1 MAIKFK
7 NIYYLQD
14 LVELKNYQLK
24 KESRPN
30 IE

>member
-14 LVELKNYQLK
+14 LVKLKNYQLK